1 MSLVLL
7 CLFDRMEKI
16 AMKKFELTADRIEE
30 KGVTL
35 HRIKA
40 LIDFGDVKAGELG
53 GYVEKEENLSQYGNA
68 WVYRHAKV
76 FGNAYIYGNA
86 CVCGNALVYGNAW
99 LSGKAL
105 VYGNAQ
111 VFGEARVYKNAQ
123 VLGNARICDYAR
135 IFDNVRIYD
144 NARIFGD
151 AQVFGNAWVYGNAEV
166 YDDAHIYGNAEV
178 YDDAEVYSNARVRSN
193 ADYIYL
199 KGFGSHNRSTTIF
212 RTKSENICVSCGC
225 FIGSLQEFE
234 NKVKETHGNNK
245 FAKEYLALVEAAKIH
260 FEV

>member
-1 MSLVLL
+1 
-7 CLFDRMEKI
+7 
-16 AMKKFELTADRIEE
+16 MKKFELTADKI
-30 KGVTL
+30 KSNGVTL

-53 GYVEKEENLSQYGNA
+53 GYVEKETNLSQYGGA
-68 WVYRHAKV
+68 WVYRHAQV
-76 FGNAYIYGNA
+76 Y
-86 CVCGNALVYGNAW
+86 GNALV
-99 LSGKAL
+99 
-105 VYGNAQ
+105 
-111 VFGEARVYKNAQ
+111 
-123 VLGNARICDYAR
+123 C
-135 IFDNVRIYD
+135 
-144 NARIFGD
+144 
-151 AQVFGNAWVYGNAEV
+151 
-166 YDDAHIYGNAEV
+166 GNAEV
-178 YDDAEVYSNARVRSN
+178 YDDAEVYGNAWVCSN

-212 RTKSENICVSCGC
+212 RAKSGNICVSCGC

>member
-1 MSLVLL
+1 
-7 CLFDRMEKI
+7 
-16 AMKKFELTADRIEE
+16 MKKFELTADKI
-30 KGVTL
+30 KSNGVTL

-53 GYVEKEENLSQYGNA
+53 GYVEKETNLSQYGGA
-68 WVYRHAKV
+68 WVYRHAQ
-76 FGNAYIYGNA
+76 
-86 CVCGNALVYGNAW
+86 VYGNAW
-99 LSGKAL
+99 VFDNAL
-105 VYGNAQ
+105 V
-111 VFGEARVYKNAQ
+111 
-123 VLGNARICDYAR
+123 C
-135 IFDNVRIYD
+135 
-144 NARIFGD
+144 
-151 AQVFGNAWVYGNAEV
+151 
-166 YDDAHIYGNAEV
+166 GNAEV
-178 YDDAEVYSNARVRSN
+178 YDDAEVYGNAWVCSN

-212 RTKSENICVSCGC
+212 RAKSGNICVSCGC

>member
-1 MSLVLL
+1 
-7 CLFDRMEKI
+7 
-16 AMKKFELTADRIEE
+16 MKKFELTADKI
-30 KGVTL
+30 KSNGVTL

-53 GYVEKEENLSQYGNA
+53 GYVEKETNLSQYGGA
-68 WVYRHAKV
+68 WVYRH
-76 FGNAYIYGNA
+76 
-86 CVCGNALVYGNAW
+86 
-99 LSGKAL
+99 
-105 VYGNAQ
+105 
-111 VFGEARVYKNAQ
+111 
-123 VLGNARICDYAR
+123 
-135 IFDNVRIYD
+135 
-144 NARIFGD
+144 
-151 AQVFGNAWVYGNAEV
+151 AQVFGNAWVC
-166 YDDAHIYGNAEV
+166 
-178 YDDAEVYSNARVRSN
+178 SN

-212 RTKSENICVSCGC
+212 RAKSGNICVSCGC

>member
-53 GYVEKEENLSQYGNA
+53 GYVEKETNLSQYGDA
-68 WVYRHAKV
+68 WVYRH
-76 FGNAYIYGNA
+76 
-86 CVCGNALVYGNAW
+86 
-99 LSGKAL
+99 
-105 VYGNAQ
+105 
-111 VFGEARVYKNAQ
+111 
-123 VLGNARICDYAR
+123 
-135 IFDNVRIYD
+135 
-144 NARIFGD
+144 
-151 AQVFGNAWVYGNAEV
+151 AQVFGNAWVRDNACVCGNGIVYGNAWMC
-166 YDDAHIYGNAEV
+166 
-178 YDDAEVYSNARVRSN
+178 SNAQVSSD
-193 ADYIYL
+193 ADYICL
-199 KGFGSHNRSTTIF
+199 KGFGSRNRNITMF
-212 RTKSENICVSCGC
+212 RTENGNICVSCGC
-225 FIGSLQEFE
+225 FIGTLQEFE

>member
-1 MSLVLL
+1 
-7 CLFDRMEKI
+7 
-16 AMKKFELTADRIEE
+16 MKKFELTADKI
-30 KGVTL
+30 KSNGVTL

-53 GYVEKEENLSQYGNA
+53 GYVEKETNLSQYGGA
-68 WVYRHAKV
+68 WVSD
-76 FGNAYIYGNA
+76 NA

-105 VYGNAQ
+105 VYGNTQ
-111 VFGEARVYKNAQ
+111 VFGEARVYENAQ
-123 VLGNARICDYAR
+123 VLGNARIFDYAR
-135 IFDNVRIYD
+135 IFGNARIYD
-144 NARIFGD
+144 NTRIFGNALVFED
-151 AQVFGNAWVYGNAEV
+151 ACVYGNA
-166 YDDAHIYGNAEV
+166 
-178 YDDAEVYSNARVRSN
+178 RVCSN

-212 RTKSENICVSCGC
+212 RAKSGNICVSCGC

>member
-1 MSLVLL
+1 
-7 CLFDRMEKI
+7 MEKI

-68 WVYRHAKV
+68 WVYRHAKI

-123 VLGNARICDYAR
+123 VLGNARVC
-135 IFDNVRIYD
+135 
-144 NARIFGD
+144 
-151 AQVFGNAWVYGNAEV
+151 
-166 YDDAHIYGNAEV
+166 
-178 YDDAEVYSNARVRSN
+178 SN

-212 RTKSENICVSCGC
+212 RAKSGNICVSCGC

>member
-1 MSLVLL
+1 
-7 CLFDRMEKI
+7 MEKI
-16 AMKKFELTADRIEE
+16 TIKKFELTADKI
-30 KGVTL
+30 KSNGVTL

-53 GYVEKEENLSQYGNA
+53 GYVEKETNLSQYGGA
-68 WVYRHAKV
+68 WVSD
-76 FGNAYIYGNA
+76 NA
-86 CVCGNALVYGNAW
+86 CVC
-99 LSGKAL
+99 
-105 VYGNAQ
+105 
-111 VFGEARVYKNAQ
+111 
-123 VLGNARICDYAR
+123 
-135 IFDNVRIYD
+135 
-144 NARIFGD
+144 
-151 AQVFGNAWVYGNAEV
+151 
-166 YDDAHIYGNAEV
+166 GNAEV
-178 YDDAEVYSNARVRSN
+178 YDDAEVCGNAEVYEDACVYGNARVCSN

-212 RTKSENICVSCGC
+212 RAKSGNICVSCGC